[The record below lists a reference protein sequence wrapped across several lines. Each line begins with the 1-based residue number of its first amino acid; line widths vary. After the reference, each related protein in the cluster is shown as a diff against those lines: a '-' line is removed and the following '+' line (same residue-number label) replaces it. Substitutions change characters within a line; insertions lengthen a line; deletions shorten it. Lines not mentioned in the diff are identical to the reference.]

1 MRFIVSENRIS
12 SAVSKALVEGVVFV
26 IDELLVT
33 GVVFMCELSK
43 KATLSFVR
51 VDIANFPCGIVEE
64 ELMELISEYLIV
76 EKLLLEREVFLGDR
90 YL

>member
-26 IDELLVT
+26 IDELLVP

-51 VDIANFPCGIVEE
+51 VDIANIPCGIVEE
-64 ELMELISEYLIV
+64 ELME
-76 EKLLLEREVFLGDR
+76 
-90 YL
+90 